1 MLSLKKYPLF
11 IKTRLMFLLF
21 YLLVCILVGAF
32 GAKRPIGF
40 VLTTILAMFITP
52 PIMALIL
59 LLTAPKSAKT
69 AKA

>member
-1 MLSLKKYPLF
+1 MIF
-11 IKTRLMFLLF
+11 LF

-40 VLTTILAMFITP
+40 VLTTIIAIFITP
-52 PIMALIL
+52 PVMALIL
-59 LLTAPKSAKT
+59 LLTAPKAGKA